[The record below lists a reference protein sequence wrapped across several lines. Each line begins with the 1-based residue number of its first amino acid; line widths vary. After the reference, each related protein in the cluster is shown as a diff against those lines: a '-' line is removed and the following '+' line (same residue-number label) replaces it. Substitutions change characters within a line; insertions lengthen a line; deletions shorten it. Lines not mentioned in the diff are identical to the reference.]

1 MRQAR
6 RWMVATA
13 TALMV
18 ALVSGMAMAQENSGF
33 GTVSG
38 TVGYMPRIALL
49 PGAEVWVELADVSR
63 ADAPAKVIA
72 AQLIIANGRQVPFE
86 FALNYENASI
96 DPRGRYTVS
105 ARILVDGTLRWTS
118 DTAYPVITNEEFTAE
133 INVVQVAA
141 PEVTTEET
149 STPFSGVVT
158 GTVNYLQR
166 IALAENAI
174 VTVELQDT
182 SRRDA
187 PALVLASQQMLTNG
201 RQVPFEFTLN
211 YDTGSIDFN
220 SRYSVRAKITVDD
233 ELMWTSDTA
242 NFVITNGV
250 EDVELVLVAVG

>member
-13 TALMV
+13 AALMV
-18 ALVSGMAMAQENSGF
+18 ALVSGMAMAQESSGF

-86 FALNYENASI
+86 FALNYETASI

-105 ARILVDGTLRWTS
+105 ARILVDGALRWTS
-118 DTAYPVITNEEFTAE
+118 DTAYPVITNDEFMAA
-133 INVVQVAA
+133 INVVQVSAPNVSEEAA
-141 PEVTTEET
+141 ADY
-149 STPFSGVVT
+149 SGVVT

-166 IALAENAI
+166 IALPENAI
-174 VTVELQDT
+174 VTIELQDT
-182 SRRDA
+182 SRMDVA
-187 PALVLASQQMLTNG
+187 AQVLASQQIMANG
-201 RQVPFEFTLN
+201 RQVPFAFTLN
-211 YDTGSIDFN
+211 FDTGSIVE
-220 SRYSVRAKITVDD
+220 SGRYSVRATITVDGA
-233 ELMWTSDTA
+233 LAWTSDTA

>member
-1 MRQAR
+1 
-6 RWMVATA
+6 MVATA
-13 TALMV
+13 AALMV
-18 ALVSGMAMAQENSGF
+18 ALVSGMAMAQESSGF
-33 GTVSG
+33 GVVSG

-49 PGAEVWVELADVSR
+49 SGAEVWVELADVSR

-86 FALNYENASI
+86 FALSYENASI

-105 ARILVDGTLRWTS
+105 ARILVDGALRWTS
-118 DTAYPVITNEEFTAE
+118 DTAYPVITNDEFTAE